1 MKLINITTRYY
12 IVLFVMV
19 LALWSVAFYFI
30 MRHQIH
36 NNSDEVLFNRA
47 HNIVSRMRANPSDL
61 DTYPLADFSFSEISG
76 TAFEMLPDDT
86 YSDTLI
92 YEGTDDEFDEY
103 RKLVTKAA
111 IGNQHYKLTVVK
123 PMLESTEIFNTIL
136 ETLLPLSVL
145 MIVILILSAR
155 FLNQR
160 LWQPFYRI
168 IDFLSHYRIDQEA
181 RFNDEKLVVDEF
193 DRLRLSMHALVVR
206 NKEVFQQQKQFIEN
220 ASHETQTPLAVIQS
234 QLEVLLQSPD
244 LSQNQAELIQSALN
258 ETDRLT
264 KLNKAL
270 LLMSKIENQQFLE
283 TGSVDLHMLIER
295 LVSYFDDKRE
305 KLKLTVKIISSQ
317 PAVIQANAILAEV
330 LIGNLIKNAFRHNVA
345 GGSINIRASS
355 SLLVVENT
363 GASIP
368 AAGRVFERFYNGGER
383 EGWGLGLAIVK
394 KIVDMNHWTIEYS
407 WEDQKHRFC
416 VKFR

>member
-12 IVLFVMV
+12 IVLFLMV

-36 NNSDEVLFNRA
+36 DNSDEVLFNRA
-47 HNIVSRMRANPSDL
+47 HNIISHVRVNPSDL
-61 DTYPLADFSFSEISG
+61 DTYPLADFAFSKISPLC
-76 TAFEMLPDDT
+76 FEMLPAEV

-103 RKLVTKAA
+103 RKLVTKVE
-111 IGNQHYKLTVVK
+111 IGNQHYKLMVVK

-145 MIVILILSAR
+145 MIVSLILSAR
-155 FLNQR
+155 FLNQK
-160 LWQPFYRI
+160 LWQPFYKI
-168 IDFLSHYRIDQEA
+168 IDFLSDYRIDQEA
-181 RFNDEKLVVDEF
+181 SLNDEKLVVDEF
-193 DRLRLSMHALVVR
+193 DRLQLSTRALVVR
-206 NKEVFQQQKQFIEN
+206 NKEVFKQQKQFIEN

-234 QLEVLLQSPD
+234 QLEVLLQSPE
-244 LSQNQAELIQSALN
+244 LSQNQAELIHSALN
-258 ETDRLT
+258 ETDRLA

-283 TGSVDLHMLIER
+283 TGSVDLHALIDR
-295 LVSYFDDKRE
+295 LVSYFDDKKE
-305 KLKLTVKIISSQ
+305 KLKLSLKIINGE
-317 PAVIQANAILAEV
+317 PAVIQANEILAEV

-345 GGSINIRASS
+345 GGSITIRASLS
-355 SLLVVENT
+355 SLEVENT
-363 GASIP
+363 GAMMP
-368 AAGRVFERFYNGGER
+368 DADRMFDRFYNGGER
-383 EGWGLGLAIVK
+383 AGWGLGLAIVK
-394 KIVDMNHWTIEYS
+394 KIVDMNHWTIEHS
-407 WEDQKHRFC
+407 WKDEKHIFR